1 MPFNL
6 ATLALMTLAPAKRKR
21 GRPVTTDPMEVSL
34 VALRLFTARG
44 VDNVTMDEVAEAAK
58 ISRSN
63 LFRVFPSKGAIV
75 WGGMHTFTELLEE
88 KLQNAQGKDVVRI
101 LHKAWIDAMHELDES
116 AESIRLRFK
125 LIGSSRE
132 VYGWGQ
138 AQFREARGVIEGAIA
153 RLEGGSSIRSNMVA
167 AALVAASVQALI
179 WWAQT
184 DDPRT
189 PAELLD
195 QSFVEFEKIFATVAN

>member
-1 MPFNL
+1 
-6 ATLALMTLAPAKRKR
+6 MTLAPTRRKR
-21 GRPVTTDPMEVSL
+21 GRPVTTDPTEVNL
-34 VALRLFTARG
+34 VALRLFTTRG

-75 WGGMHTFTELLEE
+75 WGGMHTFTEILDE
-88 KLQNAQGKDVVRI
+88 KLSFAQGKDVVRI
-101 LHKAWIDAMHELDES
+101 LHKAWIDAMEELDES

-138 AQFREARGVIEGAIA
+138 AQFREARAVIEKAVA
-153 RLEGGSSIRSNMVA
+153 RIEGRSSIRSNMVA

-179 WWAQT
+179 WWAQN

-195 QSFVEFEKIFATVAN
+195 QSFVEFEKIFASVAN

>member
-1 MPFNL
+1 
-6 ATLALMTLAPAKRKR
+6 MTLAPSLRKR
-21 GRPVTTDPMEVSL
+21 GRPVTTDPSEVNL
-34 VALRLFTARG
+34 VALRLFMARG
-44 VDNVTMDEVAEAAK
+44 VENVTMDEVASAAR

-75 WGGMHTFTELLEE
+75 WGGMQAFTELLEE
-88 KLQNAQGKDVVRI
+88 KLASAQGKDVVRV
-101 LHKAWIDAMHELDES
+101 LHRAWINAMEELDES

-138 AQFREARGVIEGAIA
+138 AQFREARAVIEKAVA
-153 RLEGGSSIRSNMVA
+153 RIEGGSSIRSNMVA

-179 WWAQT
+179 WWAQN

-195 QSFVEFEKIFATVAN
+195 QSFVEFEKIFASVAN

>member
-1 MPFNL
+1 
-6 ATLALMTLAPAKRKR
+6 MTLAPSLRKR
-21 GRPVTTDPMEVSL
+21 GRPVTTDPSEVNL
-34 VALRLFTARG
+34 VALRLFMARG
-44 VDNVTMDEVAEAAK
+44 VENVTMDEVASAAK

-75 WGGMHTFTELLEE
+75 WGGMQAFTELLEE
-88 KLQNAQGKDVVRI
+88 KLASAQGKDVVRV
-101 LHKAWIDAMHELDES
+101 LHRAWINAMEELDES

-138 AQFREARGVIEGAIA
+138 AQFREARAVIEKAVA
-153 RLEGGSSIRSNMVA
+153 RIEGGSSIRSNMVA

-179 WWAQT
+179 WWAQN

-195 QSFVEFEKIFATVAN
+195 QSFVEFEKIFASVAN

>member
-1 MPFNL
+1 
-6 ATLALMTLAPAKRKR
+6 MTLVTPKRRR
-21 GRPVTTDPMEVSL
+21 GRPVTTIPAEVNL
-34 VALRLFTARG
+34 VALRLFTAQG
-44 VDNVTMDEVAEAAK
+44 VDNVTMDEVAEAAN

-75 WGGMHTFTELLEE
+75 WGGMHAFTELLDE
-88 KLQNAQGKDVVRI
+88 KLQNAQGKDVVRT
-101 LHKAWIDAMHELDES
+101 LHKAWIDAMHDLDES

-138 AQFREARGVIEGAIA
+138 AQFREARAVIEKTVA
-153 RLEGGSSIRSNMVA
+153 RIEGGSSIRSNMVA

-179 WWAQT
+179 WWAQN